1 VHICRHTRAHQFTCT
16 CFIRTLAC
24 SYSSVPGR
32 MNPYGNPSA
41 PLESNNGIFLQKLNM
56 IDGTHKFIRTCTH
69 PKHKYTDT
77 QSNGIL
83 TVIGDFGGE
92 HSGEMVRH
100 PNHCRRTRIRHL
112 QSIPIAHKHRT
123 HSQTCR
129 IKPSHLKF
137 TETVNSEQHD
147 SSMLWMPMR
156 NHFTSNS
163 IEAQFFIQT
172 TYNIVTYSV
181 GR

>member
-1 VHICRHTRAHQFTCT
+1 VTHGLVLSPEFCESGNSFANIRPQLIIETSIKPGWTHNTQTGNTQTTHKQHTNTTLTTHKQ
-16 CFIRTLAC
+16 RT
-24 SYSSVPGR
+24 
-32 MNPYGNPSA
+32 NNTQTTHKQH
-41 PLESNNGIFLQKLNM
+41 SNNTQT
-56 IDGTHKFIRTCTH
+56 GT
-69 PKHKYTDT
+69 P
-77 QSNGIL
+77 
-83 TVIGDFGGE
+83 
-92 HSGEMVRH
+92 
-100 PNHCRRTRIRHL
+100 
-112 QSIPIAHKHRT
+112 T

-137 TETVNSEQHD
+137 TESVINSEQHD
-147 SSMLWMPMR
+147 SSILWMPMR